1 VIVPERERLTLRHST
16 AEDKGPEPQDDEY
29 SGAVMTYDVSFGR
42 YDYQTLTDPGVG
54 VSGPTTALNAALTKL

>member
-1 VIVPERERLTLRHST
+1 VFVP
-16 AEDKGPEPQDDEY
+16 AG
-29 SGAVMTYDVSFGR
+29 TYDVSFGR